1 MARTLL
7 SRDTRQSRDI
17 PRAEKTISD
26 QDGAL
31 MTSDKIVI
39 DTHYQQYN
47 KYQQYTYSI

>member
-7 SRDTRQSRDI
+7 SRDTRQSRDKH
-17 PRAEKTISD
+17 RAGKTISD